1 MLQNK
6 IYQNFT
12 KEILKTF
19 FVILFGL
26 TLIAW
31 TVRAVNF
38 LDLIVESGYSISNYF
53 QYSFLNLFGILTKF
67 IPLAFLLSL
76 IIFIVKQ
83 IQEKEFIIL
92 WTSGVKKIKIVN
104 LFFLISCFVLMLY
117 LFFSTLI
124 TPLALN
130 KSRSIIS
137 QNNFNSFLPT
147 IRIQQFSDSFEGFTF
162 IVEKKFN
169 NSIENVFIHD
179 NSNTLK
185 NLTSDQE
192 SNSSTTIIAENGLVE
207 EKKMVLFNGQIISSK
222 KDNSKNEIIKFKQLN
237 IDLKNLQT
245 GTIKQPKLQE
255 TSTLQLLKCI
265 NDSINKDS
273 INCKE
278 NTKKEITT
286 VLNRRIV
293 LPLYIPIIALLSSF
307 LLIKNQ
313 TRRKF
318 FLNKYSIFVLSFL
331 VLLYAE
337 LIIRYTGISKII
349 SILFTVSPIVLIP
362 IIYLLL
368 TFKLS
373 RESIYNE

>member
-6 IYQNFT
+6 IYQNFI
-12 KEILKTF
+12 KEIFKTF

-38 LDLIVESGYSISNYF
+38 LDLIVESGYSVSTYF

-76 IIFIVKQ
+76 IIFIIKQ

-92 WTSGVKKIKIVN
+92 WTSGVKKLKIVN
-104 LFFLISCFVLMLY
+104 LFFLISSFILIFY
-117 LFFSTLI
+117 LFFSNLI

-130 KSRSIIS
+130 KSRAIIS

-147 IRIQQFSDSFEGFTF
+147 IRVQQFSDSFEGFTF
-162 IVEKKFN
+162 IVEKKIKDN
-169 NSIENVFIHD
+169 IENVFIHD
-179 NSNTLK
+179 SSNTLK
-185 NLTSDQE
+185 NLTSDKE
-192 SNSSTTIIAENGLVE
+192 DDTSITIIAKNGLVK

-222 KDNSKNEIIKFKQLN
+222 KDNSKNDIIKFEQLN

-255 TSTLQLLKCI
+255 TSTLKLLQCI
-265 NDSINKDS
+265 NDSANQDSTYCKKDS
-273 INCKE
+273 E
-278 NTKKEITT
+278 KEITI
-286 VLNRRIV
+286 VLNRRII
-293 LPLYIPIIALLSSF
+293 LPLYIPIIALLCSF
-307 LLIKNQ
+307 LLIKTKTQRN
-313 TRRKF
+313 F
-318 FLNKYSIFVLSFL
+318 FFNRYSIFVLSFL
-331 VLLYAE
+331 VLLYSE

-349 SILFTVSPIVLIP
+349 GILFTVSPLILTP

-368 TFKLS
+368 IFQLS

>member
-1 MLQNK
+1 MLQNR
-6 IYQNFT
+6 IYQNFI

-19 FVILFGL
+19 FVILLGL

-104 LFFLISCFVLMLY
+104 LFFLVSCFVLILY

-162 IVEKKFN
+162 IVEKKIKN
-169 NSIENVFIHD
+169 NIEKVFIHD
-179 NSNTLK
+179 SSNTLK
-185 NLTSDQE
+185 NLTSDHQE
-192 SNSSTTIIAENGLVE
+192 TSSTTIVAENGIVE
-207 EKKMVLFNGQIISSK
+207 EKKMILFNGQIISSRRN
-222 KDNSKNEIIKFKQLN
+222 NSKNEIIKFEQLN

-255 TSTLQLLKCI
+255 TSTYKLFQCI
-265 NDSINKDS
+265 NGSISENE

-293 LPLYIPIIALLSSF
+293 LPLYIPIIALLCSF
-307 LLIKNQ
+307 LLIKTKSQ
-313 TRRKF
+313 KSF
-318 FLNKYSIFVLSFL
+318 FLNKYSIFILSFL

-349 SILFTVSPIVLIP
+349 GILFTVSPVILVP
-362 IIYLLL
+362 MIYLLL

-373 RESIYNE
+373 RESINNE

>member
-1 MLQNK
+1 
-6 IYQNFT
+6 
-12 KEILKTF
+12 
-19 FVILFGL
+19 
-26 TLIAW
+26 
-31 TVRAVNF
+31 
-38 LDLIVESGYSISNYF
+38 
-53 QYSFLNLFGILTKF
+53 
-67 IPLAFLLSL
+67 
-76 IIFIVKQ
+76 
-83 IQEKEFIIL
+83 
-92 WTSGVKKIKIVN
+92 
-104 LFFLISCFVLMLY
+104 
-117 LFFSTLI
+117 
-124 TPLALN
+124 
-130 KSRSIIS
+130 
-137 QNNFNSFLPT
+137 
-147 IRIQQFSDSFEGFTF
+147 
-162 IVEKKFN
+162 
-169 NSIENVFIHD
+169 
-179 NSNTLK
+179 
-185 NLTSDQE
+185 
-192 SNSSTTIIAENGLVE
+192 
-207 EKKMVLFNGQIISSK
+207 MVLFNGQIISSK

-313 TRRKF
+313 KRKNF

-349 SILFTVSPIVLIP
+349 GILFTVSPIVLIP